1 MNHCRAKMS
10 EAHTPEALSVPW
22 PDYLTHSRG
31 AAVFIEQDRVVT
43 DARKCLGPWD
53 SHGPHLPLLL
63 RARFFAMGSAS
74 S

>member
-31 AAVFIEQDRVVT
+31 AAVFIEQDRS
-43 DARKCLGPWD
+43 G
-53 SHGPHLPLLL
+53 H
-63 RARFFAMGSAS
+63 
-74 S
+74 